1 MNEQLFFSRF
11 SSEEGQVWSWVLR
24 IFLVFFVLGILITQC
39 GPVISNHVGIGGLA
53 TEAAD
58 RAAASYRSTK
68 GNLQEVTKAVD
79 GYLRENGARLA
90 ADITIDK
97 KVAGQSQIIYVQVRK
112 ISNTFVFENVG
123 YLAPFTE
130 AFAEGKAEIT

>member
-1 MNEQLFFSRF
+1 M
-11 SSEEGQVWSWVLR
+11 LR
-24 IFLVFFVLGILITQC
+24 IFLVVFVLGVLITQC

-58 RAAASYRSTK
+58 RAAAAYRSNR
-68 GNLQEVTKAVD
+68 GNLQEVTKVVD

-90 ADITIDK
+90 ADITVDK
-97 KVAGQSQIIYVQVRK
+97 KVAGQSQIIYVPVRK
-112 ISNTFVFENVG
+112 IVNTFVFKNVG